1 MALFFESSTITCHAA
16 IHEENQ
22 IPGRKKTHQQQHFIS
37 HAFLISPTE
46 AGIFTNCLFQ
56 ENHYHDILTPPD
68 QSEAPQVLRVR
79 QEGHEDEAVQVQAL
93 HQDPVVVCSQEID
106 EQQDRHFTTHL
117 KIKSE
122 AKSVNTHIT
131 TWQF

>member
-1 MALFFESSTITCHAA
+1 MNKTRYLAE
-16 IHEENQ
+16 
-22 IPGRKKTHQQQHFIS
+22 KKTPATAFHFS
-37 HAFLISPTE
+37 WNVTNPTK

-79 QEGHEDEAVQVQAL
+79 QEGHEDETVQVQAL

-106 EQQDRHFTTHL
+106 EQQDSHFTTHL
-117 KIKSE
+117 KMKSE
-122 AKSVNTHIT
+122 AEKVNTHIT
-131 TWQF
+131 TWQFWLNS

>member
-1 MALFFESSTITCHAA
+1 MFFEESIIKCHAA
-16 IHEENQ
+16 IHEQNQ
-22 IPGRKKTHQQQHFIS
+22 IPGRKKKKKKKYHTSSSISFLQQK
-37 HAFLISPTE
+37 

-68 QSEAPQVLRVR
+68 QCEAPQVLRVR
-79 QEGHEDEAVQVQAL
+79 QEGHEDETVQVQAL

-117 KIKSE
+117 KMKSE
-122 AKSVNTHIT
+122 AKKVNTHIT